1 MPGTV
6 PGVKRKHEGGIMIPF
21 GVQVTGYQSLMKTL
35 KGLVKTLPF
44 PKPTLFS
51 GPGSSLE
58 LCEAVSLMGV
68 RKLLIVTDAMLVK
81 IGLLDEMEK
90 RLESLGIRFVVYDGI
105 LPDPTIDQIEAG
117 LKILKRERCQA
128 ILAVGGGSPIDA
140 AKVIAA
146 RAANNKSIS
155 KMEGMFKVFSAPLP
169 LFVVPTTAGT
179 GSEVTIAAVV
189 SDPGRK
195 KKSAIMDPKLVPM
208 MAALDGSLMTGL
220 PPNVTAA
227 TGMDA
232 LTHAVEAYISANALP
247 ETDAYALAATRLIME
262 NLPTAVARGKNVEA
276 RQSMAFASYYAALA
290 FTRAGVGYVHAI
302 SHNFG
307 AYYHTPHGLGNAIV
321 LPYVLEFSKQ
331 NCIRRLA
338 KLAEASGLREKGDR
352 PQTLANKF
360 IEHIRSMNEE
370 FGIPNQLEAL
380 KRSDIPDIARAA
392 LKEAHFTYAV
402 PKYMD
407 QRTCERLISRM
418 LA

>member
-1 MPGTV
+1 
-6 PGVKRKHEGGIMIPF
+6 MIPF
-21 GVQVTGYQSLMKTL
+21 GVQVAGYQSLMKTL

-44 PKPTLFS
+44 PKPTLFT

-81 IGLLDEMEK
+81 IGLLEEMEK
-90 RLESLGIRFVVYDGI
+90 RLETLGIRFVVYDGI

-146 RAANNKSIS
+146 RATNNKPVS

-169 LFVVPTTAGT
+169 LFAVPTTAGT

-262 NLPTAVARGKNVEA
+262 NLPTAVATGKNVEA

-321 LPYVLEFSKQ
+321 LPYVLEYSKQ
-331 NCIRRLA
+331 NCIKRLA
-338 KLAEASGLREKGDR
+338 RLAEASGLREKGDR

-360 IEHIRSMNEE
+360 IEHIRTMNEE
-370 FGIPNQLEAL
+370 FGIPSRLEAL
-380 KRSDIPDIARAA
+380 ERSDIPDIARAA

-407 QRTCERLISRM
+407 QRTCERLISKM
-418 LA
+418 LT

>member
-1 MPGTV
+1 
-6 PGVKRKHEGGIMIPF
+6 MIPF
-21 GVQVTGYQSLMKTL
+21 GVQVAGYQSLMKTL

-44 PKPTLFS
+44 PKPTLFT

-90 RLESLGIRFVVYDGI
+90 RLETLGIRFVVYDGI

-146 RAANNKSIS
+146 RATNKKPVS

-169 LFVVPTTAGT
+169 LFAVPTTAGT

-262 NLPTAVARGKNVEA
+262 NLPTAVATGKNVEA

-321 LPYVLEFSKQ
+321 LPYVLEYSKQ

-338 KLAEASGLREKGDR
+338 RLAEASGLREKGDR

-360 IEHIRSMNEE
+360 IAHIRTMNEQ
-370 FGIPNQLEAL
+370 FGIPSGLEAL
-380 KRSDIPDIARAA
+380 ERSDIPDIARAA

-418 LA
+418 LT

>member
-1 MPGTV
+1 
-6 PGVKRKHEGGIMIPF
+6 MIPF
-21 GVQVTGYQSLMKTL
+21 GVQVAGYQSLMKTL

-44 PKPTLFS
+44 PKPTLFT

-90 RLESLGIRFVVYDGI
+90 RLETLGIRFVVYDGI

-146 RAANNKSIS
+146 RATNKKPVS

-169 LFVVPTTAGT
+169 LFAVPTTAGT

-262 NLPTAVARGKNVEA
+262 NLPTAVATGKNVEA

-321 LPYVLEFSKQ
+321 
-331 NCIRRLA
+331 
-338 KLAEASGLREKGDR
+338 
-352 PQTLANKF
+352 
-360 IEHIRSMNEE
+360 
-370 FGIPNQLEAL
+370 
-380 KRSDIPDIARAA
+380 
-392 LKEAHFTYAV
+392 
-402 PKYMD
+402 
-407 QRTCERLISRM
+407 
-418 LA
+418 

>member
-1 MPGTV
+1 
-6 PGVKRKHEGGIMIPF
+6 MIPF
-21 GVQVTGYQSLMKTL
+21 GVQVAGYQSLMKTL
-35 KGLVKTLPF
+35 KGVIKTLPF

-58 LCEAVSLMGV
+58 LCDAISLMGV
-68 RKLLIVTDAMLVK
+68 RKVLIVTDAMLVK
-81 IGLLDEMEK
+81 IGLLKDIEG
-90 RLESLGIRFVVYDGI
+90 RLEELGVRYAIYDGV

-146 RAANNKSIS
+146 RATNDKPVSR
-155 KMEGMFKVFSAPLP
+155 MEGMFKVFSAPMP
-169 LFVVPTTAGT
+169 LYAIPTTAGT

-189 SDPGRK
+189 SDPRRK
-195 KKSAIMDPKLVPM
+195 KKTPIMDPKLVPM
-208 MAALDGSLMTGL
+208 MAALDGALMTGL
-220 PPNVTAA
+220 PPHVTAA

-247 ETDAYALAATRLIME
+247 ETDGYALAATRLIME
-262 NLPTAVARGKNVEA
+262 NLPTAVAKGKDLKA
-276 RQSMAFASYYAALA
+276 RQAMAFASYYAALA

-321 LPYVLEFSKQ
+321 LPYVLDFSKRS
-331 NCIRRLA
+331 CTRRLA
-338 KLAEASGLREKGDR
+338 NLAEVAGLRKKGDR
-352 PQTLANKF
+352 PQALAGKF
-360 IEHIRSMNEE
+360 IDHIRTMNEQ
-370 FGIPNQLEAL
+370 FGIPDTLEAL
-380 KRSDIPDIARAA
+380 RKSDIPAIARAA

-407 QRTCERLISRM
+407 QKACEGLIAKM

>member
-1 MPGTV
+1 
-6 PGVKRKHEGGIMIPF
+6 MIPF
-21 GVQVTGYQSLMKTL
+21 GVQVAGYQSLMKTL

-44 PKPTLFS
+44 PKPTLFT

-90 RLESLGIRFVVYDGI
+90 RLETLGIRFVVYDGI

-146 RAANNKSIS
+146 RATNKKPVS

-169 LFVVPTTAGT
+169 LFAVPTTAGT

-262 NLPTAVARGKNVEA
+262 NLPTAVATGKNVEA

-321 LPYVLEFSKQ
+321 LPYVLEYSKQ

-338 KLAEASGLREKGDR
+338 RLAEASGLREKGDR

-360 IEHIRSMNEE
+360 IAHIRTMNEE
-370 FGIPNQLEAL
+370 FGIPSGLEAL
-380 KRSDIPDIARAA
+380 ERSDIPDIARAA

-418 LA
+418 LT